1 MARPAPM
8 EPTAETV
15 VSFPSLARSI
25 EQDEPQDEPQDSTKH
40 EPKLSTLFE
49 DVDPCVA
56 EAPRKERGSADFK
69 LSQTCQRVCGQ
80 SSAESVD
87 RGDAN
92 LDGVQ
97 VQMKAEVETET
108 ERNTDRLDDLGVTEW
123 LDDVGVTEW
132 RDDVGVVSHSVQM
145 DVSDCHCTL
154 PHPLADAAWC
164 MSSASQQHNLDA
176 EAKDGSVTMD
186 SGISVSSTGSDFT
199 ERVCTGIWI
208 GVTVTCASMADCCLF
223 C

>member
-40 EPKLSTLFE
+40 EPKLSTRE
-49 DVDPCVA
+49 
-56 EAPRKERGSADFK
+56 
-69 LSQTCQRVCGQ
+69 CGQ

-97 VQMKAEVETET
+97 VQMKAEVETEP
-108 ERNTDRLDDLGVTEW
+108 ERNTDRLDDVGVTEW

-145 DVSDCHCTL
+145 DVSDCHCTP

-176 EAKDGSVTMD
+176 EAKDDSVTMD
-186 SGISVSSTGSDFT
+186 SGISVSSTESEFT
-199 ERVCTGIWI
+199 ECVCGSGMRSTQRRIWF
-208 GVTVTCASMADCCLF
+208 GVTVTCAAMSDCIVCF
-223 C
+223 FT